1 MSASPKNLYTKAMD
15 LDVRDRTD
23 LVAMLL
29 ESLDHG
35 SDEGVETAWI
45 EEAKRR
51 LDAVD
56 SGQVKPVPWSE
67 ERESR
72 AAFWW
77 YFDRNPPDRGSSAE
91 VPVEVQIDPAA
102 EHESRAAFWWY
113 FDRNPTVADAFRTWY
128 E

>member
-67 ERESR
+67 ARSR
-72 AAFWW
+72 IFS
-77 YFDRNPPDRGSSAE
+77 RSAG
-91 VPVEVQIDPAA
+91 
-102 EHESRAAFWWY
+102 
-113 FDRNPTVADAFRTWY
+113 
-128 E
+128 